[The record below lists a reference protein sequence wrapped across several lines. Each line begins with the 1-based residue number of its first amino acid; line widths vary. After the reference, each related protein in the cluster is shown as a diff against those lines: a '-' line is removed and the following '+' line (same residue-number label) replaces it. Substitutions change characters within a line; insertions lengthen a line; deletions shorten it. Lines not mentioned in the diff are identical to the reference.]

1 MCHEKSF
8 LCTKGRP
15 YSSLIAFLAQYCT
28 RLVWFVSMIAGKD
41 LKGIGV
47 YFILSLFSGSLQ
59 CKSSCCSESK

>member
-8 LCTKGRP
+8 LCTKDMP

-28 RLVWFVSMIAGKD
+28 RLVCSVSMIAGKG

-47 YFILSLFSGSLQ
+47 CFILSLFSGSLQ